1 LRSPLNPP
9 ILYYTIGAGKSQVF
23 LAKKKK
29 LKKIKQKLL
38 TFIPNFDIIYIEKM
52 RKERKQK
59 KLKAKNKK
67 NS

>member
-23 LAKKKK
+23 LAKKK